1 MKKISKIWKIV
12 QRKGNGM
19 IDKKKCAIGE
29 FAGDW
34 DKRARTRKDIDK
46 RFGLSIS
53 VDANSTAFVKALAI
67 LTPAERAFIVER
79 ALQKLD
85 EDICDKVGYIFNVLL
100 EKRRKA
106 RANHKEK
113 MRKRVIRQKARASK
127 KPEKALKRRW
137 KPRAPVSETEAA
149 YGR

>member
-1 MKKISKIWKIV
+1 
-12 QRKGNGM
+12 M

-67 LTPAERAFIVER
+67 LTPVERAFIVES

-85 EDICDKVGYIFNVLL
+85 EEICDKVGYIFNILF

-127 KPEKALKRRW
+127 KPENRKKR
-137 KPRAPVSETEAA
+137 
-149 YGR
+149 

>member
-1 MKKISKIWKIV
+1 
-12 QRKGNGM
+12 M
-19 IDKKKCAIGE
+19 IDKKICVAANKKCAIGK

-34 DKRARTRKDIDK
+34 DKRSRTREDIDK
-46 RFGLSIS
+46 RFGVSIS
-53 VDANSTAFVKALAI
+53 VDANSTAFVKALAV

-137 KPRAPVSETEAA
+137 KPRAPAPETEAA
-149 YGR
+149 